1 MQSRRT
7 ASRLLGLAAA
17 SLIAGAAHAQAP
29 AVDPAV
35 IYDVGGKF
43 DRSFNEA
50 AFRGAER
57 FQRETGVAFREFEVQ
72 NDAQREQALR
82 QFAQRGHSPIVAVG
96 FNFRTALE
104 RVSADF
110 PNVRFA
116 IIDSVVDRPNV
127 ESVRFRE
134 HEGSYLVGVLAGLAT
149 RSNTVGFIG
158 GMDIPLIRAFGCGY
172 VQGVK
177 SVRPTITV
185 ISNMTGTAPTAFR
198 DPTRG
203 AELARGQISQGA
215 DVIYAAAGATGIGVL
230 QAAADAQ
237 RLGIGVDSNQ
247 NHLHPGRVLTSMLKR
262 VDQAVYNTFM
272 TARNGTWRAGST
284 VLGLAEG
291 GVGFALDEHNRA
303 LITPAMETAVNA
315 ARDGIIAGRISV
327 HDYRSNNA
335 CPVQ

>member
-1 MQSRRT
+1 VIRR
-7 ASRLLGLAAA
+7 RLLAAA
-17 SLIAGAAHAQAP
+17 ALASWLASPLAAQQVTP
-29 AVDPAV
+29 AVV
-35 IYDVGGKF
+35 YDMGGKF
-43 DRSFNEA
+43 DKSFNEA
-50 AFRGAER
+50 AYAGAER
-57 FQRETGVAFREFEVQ
+57 FRRETNIEFREFEIQ

-82 QFAQRGHSPIVAVG
+82 QFAQRGSNPIVAVG

-104 RVSADF
+104 RVAAEF
-110 PNVRFA
+110 PNTRFA
-116 IIDSVVDRPNV
+116 IIDSAVERPNV

-134 HEGSYLVGVLAGLAT
+134 EQGSYLVGVLAGLAT
-149 RSNTVGFIG
+149 RSNTVGFVG

-177 SVRPTITV
+177 SVRPTIAV

-198 DPTRG
+198 DPVRG
-203 AELARGQISQGA
+203 AELARGQIAQGA
-215 DVIYAAAGATGIGVL
+215 DVIYAAAGATGLGVL
-230 QAAADAQ
+230 QAVADAQ

-247 NHLHPGRVLTSMLKR
+247 NHLHPGRVLSSMLKR

-272 TARNGTWRAGST
+272 TAHRGTWRAGTT

-291 GVGFALDEHNRA
+291 GVGWALDEHNRR
-303 LITPAMETAVNA
+303 LVTPEMEQAVNA
-315 ARDGIIAGRISV
+315 ARDAIVAGRVTV

>member
-1 MQSRRT
+1 MPMNRRF
-7 ASRLLGLAAA
+7 LLSAAAALVLAAP
-17 SLIAGAAHAQAP
+17 AAHAQAP
-29 AVDPAV
+29 AIQPAIV
-35 IYDVGGKF
+35 YDVGGKF

-57 FQRETGVAFREFEVQ
+57 FRTETNIEFREFEIQ

-82 QFAQRGHSPIVAVG
+82 QFAQRGHSPIIAVG

-104 RVSADF
+104 RVAADF
-110 PNVRFA
+110 PNVRFT
-116 IIDSVVDRPNV
+116 IIDSGVDRPNV
-127 ESVRFRE
+127 ESVSFRE
-134 HEGSYLVGVLAGLAT
+134 HEGSYLVGVLAALAS
-149 RSNTVGFIG
+149 RSNTIGFIG

-172 VQGVK
+172 VQGAR
-177 SVRPTITV
+177 SVRPNITV

-198 DPTRG
+198 DPVRG
-203 AELARGQISQGA
+203 AELARGQITQNA

-230 QAAADAQ
+230 QTVADAG

-272 TARNGTWRAGST
+272 SARNGTWTAGRT
-284 VLGLAEG
+284 VLGLREQ
-291 GVGFALDEHNRA
+291 GVGWALDEHNRA
-303 LITPAMETAVNA
+303 LVTPEMEAAVNR
-315 ARDGIIAGRISV
+315 ARDAIIAGSVQV

>member
-1 MQSRRT
+1 MIHRRHLVV
-7 ASRLLGLAAA
+7 AACACLFAAPAAA
-17 SLIAGAAHAQAP
+17 QQ
-29 AVDPAV
+29 VTPAV

-43 DRSFNEA
+43 DKSFNEA
-50 AFRGAER
+50 AFNGAER
-57 FQRETGVAFREFEVQ
+57 FRRETNIEFREFEIQ

-82 QFAQRGHSPIVAVG
+82 QFAQRGNNPIVAVG

-104 RVSADF
+104 RVAADF
-110 PNVRFA
+110 PNTRFA
-116 IIDSVVDRPNV
+116 IIDSGVERPNV

-177 SVRPTITV
+177 SVRPSINV

-198 DPTRG
+198 DPVRG
-203 AELARGQISQGA
+203 AELARGQIQQGA

-230 QAAADAQ
+230 QAAADAG

-272 TARNGTWRAGST
+272 TAHRGTWRAGVT
-284 VLGLAEG
+284 TLGLAEG
-291 GVGFALDEHNRA
+291 GVGWALDEHNRSLVTA
-303 LITPAMETAVNA
+303 DMERAVNA
-315 ARDGIIAGRISV
+315 ARDAIIAGRITV
-327 HDYRSNNA
+327 HDYRSSNS

>member
-1 MQSRRT
+1 MIIRRWV
-7 ASRLLGLAAA
+7 LGVAAA
-17 SLIAGAAHAQAP
+17 ALMSAP
-29 AVDPAV
+29 ALAQTAGPAV

-50 AFRGAER
+50 AFNGAER
-57 FQRETGVAFREFEVQ
+57 FKRETNVDYREFEIQ

-116 IIDSVVDRPNV
+116 IIDPAVDRLNV
-127 ESVRFRE
+127 ESVLFKE
-134 HEGSYLVGVLAGLAT
+134 HEGSYLVGVAAGLAT

-158 GMDIPLIRAFGCGY
+158 GMDIPLIRAFGCGF

-177 SVRPTITV
+177 SVNPAINV
-185 ISNMTGTAPTAFR
+185 IQNMTGTAPTAFR
-198 DPTRG
+198 DPARG
-203 AELARGQISQGA
+203 AELARGQITQGA
-215 DVIYAAAGATGIGVL
+215 NVIYAAAGATGIGVL
-230 QAAADAQ
+230 QVVADAQ

-247 NHLHPGRVLTSMLKR
+247 NGLHPGRVLTSMLKR
-262 VDQAVYNTFM
+262 VDNAVYNTFM
-272 TARNGTWRAGST
+272 TAHRNTWRAGIT
-284 VLGLAEG
+284 RLGLAEG
-291 GVGFALDEHNRA
+291 GVDWAQDDNNRP
-303 LITPAMETAVNA
+303 LVNDAMRTAVTT
-315 ARDGIIAGRISV
+315 ARDAIIAGRVNV

-335 CPVQ
+335 CNVQ

>member
-1 MQSRRT
+1 MIRR
-7 ASRLLGLAAA
+7 RHLLAAA
-17 SLIAGAAHAQAP
+17 CAVALAGPATAQQVTP
-29 AVDPAV
+29 AVV
-35 IYDVGGKF
+35 YDVGGKF
-43 DRSFNEA
+43 DKSFNEA
-50 AFRGAER
+50 AFNGAER
-57 FQRETGVAFREFEVQ
+57 FRREANIEFREFEIQ

-82 QFAQRGHSPIVAVG
+82 QFAQRGNNPIVAVG
-96 FNFRTALE
+96 FNFRTAME
-104 RVSADF
+104 RVSAEF
-110 PNVRFA
+110 PNTRFA
-116 IIDSVVDRPNV
+116 IIDSVVERPNV
-127 ESVRFRE
+127 QSVLFRE

-177 SVRPTITV
+177 SVRPAINV

-198 DPTRG
+198 DPVRG
-203 AELARGQISQGA
+203 AELARGQIQQGA

-237 RLGIGVDSNQ
+237 RMGIGVDSNQ

-272 TARNGTWRAGST
+272 TAHRGTWAAGVSR
-284 VLGLAEG
+284 LGLAEQ
-291 GVGFALDEHNRA
+291 GVGWALDEHNRA
-303 LITPAMETAVNA
+303 LVTPAMETAVNA
-315 ARDGIIAGRISV
+315 ARDAIIAGRVTV

>member
-1 MQSRRT
+1 MLIRRWV
-7 ASRLLGLAAA
+7 LGVAAA
-17 SLIAGAAHAQAP
+17 ALMSAP
-29 AVDPAV
+29 ALAQTAGPAV

-50 AFRGAER
+50 AFNGAER
-57 FQRETGVAFREFEVQ
+57 FKRETNVDYREFEIQ

-104 RVSADF
+104 RVAPEF
-110 PNVRFA
+110 PNLRFTL
-116 IIDSVVDRPNV
+116 IDSVVNAPNV
-127 ESVRFRE
+127 QSILFSE
-134 HEGSYLVGVLAGLAT
+134 HEGSYLVGVAAGMAT

-158 GMDIPLIRAFGCGY
+158 GMDIPLIRAFGCGF

-177 SVRPTITV
+177 SVRPTINV
-185 ISNMTGTAPTAFR
+185 VQNMTGTAPTAFR
-198 DPTRG
+198 DPVRG
-203 AELARGQISQGA
+203 AELARGQITQGA

-230 QAAADAQ
+230 QTVADAQ

-247 NHLHPGRVLTSMLKR
+247 NGLHPGRVLTSMLKR
-262 VDQAVYNTFM
+262 VDNAVYQSFSA
-272 TARNGTWRAGST
+272 ARAGTWAAGT
-284 VLGLAEG
+284 TRLGLAQG
-291 GVGFALDEHNRA
+291 GVDWAVDDNNRPLLTA
-303 LITPAMETAVNA
+303 ELTAAVNA

-327 HDYRSNNA
+327 HDYRANNA